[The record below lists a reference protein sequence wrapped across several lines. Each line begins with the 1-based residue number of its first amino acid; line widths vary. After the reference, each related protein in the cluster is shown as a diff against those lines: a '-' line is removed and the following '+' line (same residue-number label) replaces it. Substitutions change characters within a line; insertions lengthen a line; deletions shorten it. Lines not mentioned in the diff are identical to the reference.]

1 MPWARKLTDRDYDAI
16 RAASRAG
23 VSQYRLAAAYSV
35 GQSMISAICS
45 GEPGDPSWRKRY
57 RDDPEYRAK
66 MNAASLIRVRRFRAK
81 KKAPE
86 GALCEK
92 QRRRSRH
99 V

>member
-1 MPWARKLTDRDYDAI
+1 MPWASKLTDRDYDAI

-23 VSQYRLAAAYSV
+23 MSQHRLAAAYAV
-35 GQSMISAICS
+35 AQSTISAVVH
-45 GEPGDPSWRKRY
+45 GDPGDPAWRKRY

-81 KKAPE
+81 KKAP
-86 GALCEK
+86 GAICNDL
-92 QRRRSRH
+92 RRRSRH